1 MNLYTSCAQRNNMK
15 DPVWMRV
22 PRELANKLDE
32 IAEKKGITA
41 RGKWAV
47 YARMVLIA
55 HFVEEGA

>member
-1 MNLYTSCAQRNNMK
+1 MPMK

-22 PRELANKLDE
+22 PRELADQLDT

-47 YARMVLIA
+47 YARMILMA
-55 HFVEEGA
+55 KVEEGA

>member
-1 MNLYTSCAQRNNMK
+1 MK

-22 PRELANKLDE
+22 PRGLADSLDK

-55 HFVEEGA
+55 HLAESGEL

>member
-1 MNLYTSCAQRNNMK
+1 MLLVHREIIMK

-22 PRELANKLDE
+22 PRELADDLDK

-47 YARMVLIA
+47 YARMVLVA
-55 HFVEEGA
+55 HLQEGGA

>member
-1 MNLYTSCAQRNNMK
+1 MN

-32 IAEKKGITA
+32 IAEKKGIKA

-47 YARMVLIA
+47 YARMVLLA
-55 HFVEEGA
+55 SVEGSA

>member
-1 MNLYTSCAQRNNMK
+1 MN

-22 PRELANKLDE
+22 PRDLANKLDK

-47 YARMVLIA
+47 YARMVLMA
-55 HFVEEGA
+55 EVEGGE